1 MRDTNNTREGERNGS
16 SKLQPQEA
24 PMSLKLIDS
33 CLRLSVIPLSVAT
46 ISLTVTIHQ
55 SNPDY
60 GNLDY
65 NSIMGLKYMVG
76 VSAICGIYALFSTIS
91 SWVTCLVSKAWLFFV
106 PDQVFPLLKSNFS
119 ALFSSLSLIRSCI
132 RFLIQVNN
140 SVCVKVLAYLMTTS
154 VAGATEIVYLLNK
167 GDKTVT
173 WSEVCSSYPHF
184 CLKLTI
190 ALGLHVFVLFSF
202 LFLSVISA
210 YRAFSVFDPPCDSQT
225 NGNA

>member
-1 MRDTNNTREGERNGS
+1 MRDTTNNNTREGERNGS
-16 SKLQPQEA
+16 SKHQRQEA

-46 ISLTVTIHQ
+46 IWLTVTIHQ

-76 VSAICGIYALFSTIS
+76 VSAICGIYALLSTIS
-91 SWVTCLVSKAWLFFV
+91 SWVTRLVSKAWLFFV
-106 PDQVFPLLKSNFS
+106 PDQ
-119 ALFSSLSLIRSCI
+119 
-132 RFLIQVNN
+132 
-140 SVCVKVLAYLMTTS
+140 VLAYLMTTS

-184 CLKLTI
+184 CSKLTI

-210 YRAFSVFDPPCDSQT
+210 YRAFSVFDPPGDSQT

>member
-16 SKLQPQEA
+16 SKHQPQEA

-33 CLRLSVIPLSVAT
+33 CLRLIVIPLSVVT
-46 ISLTVTIHQ
+46 IWLTVTIHQ

-76 VSAICGIYALFSTIS
+76 VSAICGVYALLSTIS
-91 SWVTCLVSKAWLFFV
+91 SWVTCLVFKAWLFFV
-106 PDQVFPLLKSNFS
+106 PDQ
-119 ALFSSLSLIRSCI
+119 
-132 RFLIQVNN
+132 
-140 SVCVKVLAYLMTTS
+140 VLAYLMTTS
-154 VAGATEIVYLLNK
+154 VAGATEILYLLNK

-184 CLKLTI
+184 CSKLTI
-190 ALGLHVFVLFSF
+190 ALGFHVFVLFSF
-202 LFLSVISA
+202 LLLSVISA

-225 NGNA
+225 NGTA

>member
-1 MRDTNNTREGERNGS
+1 MSDTNNTREGDRNGS
-16 SKLQPQEA
+16 SKHQPQEA
-24 PMSLKLIDS
+24 HMSLKLIDS

-46 ISLTVTIHQ
+46 IWLTVTIHQ

-76 VSAICGIYALFSTIS
+76 VSAICGIYALLSTIS
-91 SWVTCLVSKAWLFFV
+91 SWVTNLVSKAWLFFV
-106 PDQVFPLLKSNFS
+106 PDQV
-119 ALFSSLSLIRSCI
+119 
-132 RFLIQVNN
+132 
-140 SVCVKVLAYLMTTS
+140 LAYLMTAS

-184 CLKLTI
+184 CSKLTI

>member
-1 MRDTNNTREGERNGS
+1 MRDNNTREGERSYS
-16 SKLQPQEA
+16 SKQQTQA
-24 PMSLKLIDS
+24 PKSLRLIDS
-33 CLRLSVIPLSVAT
+33 CLRLSVVPLSVAT
-46 ISLTVTIHQ
+46 IWLTVTNQQ

-60 GNLDY
+60 GSLDY

-76 VSAICGIYALFSTIS
+76 VSAICAIYALLSSIS

-106 PDQVFPLLKSNFS
+106 PDQ
-119 ALFSSLSLIRSCI
+119 
-132 RFLIQVNN
+132 
-140 SVCVKVLAYLMTTS
+140 VLAYLMTTS

-167 GDKTVT
+167 GDKMVT

-184 CLKLTI
+184 CSKLTI

-210 YRAFSVFDPPCDSQT
+210 YRAFSVFDPPCDDSQT
-225 NGNA
+225 NINA

>member
-1 MRDTNNTREGERNGS
+1 
-16 SKLQPQEA
+16 
-24 PMSLKLIDS
+24 MSLKLIDS
-33 CLRLSVIPLSVAT
+33 CLRLSVIPVSVAT
-46 ISLTVTIHQ
+46 IWLTVTIHQ

-76 VSAICGIYALFSTIS
+76 VSAICGIYALLSTIS
-91 SWVTCLVSKAWLFFV
+91 SWVACLVSKAWLFFV
-106 PDQVFPLLKSNFS
+106 PDQ
-119 ALFSSLSLIRSCI
+119 
-132 RFLIQVNN
+132 
-140 SVCVKVLAYLMTTS
+140 VLAYLMTTS

-184 CLKLTI
+184 CSKLTI

-225 NGNA
+225 NCDA